1 MRIAEEILR
10 TIAPEETTMAKPLL
24 PEELWQIIEPLLPQ
38 RPPRP
43 KGGRPPVEDRKA
55 LTGIF
60 FVLKTGIDWEEL
72 PQEMGCGCGMTC
84 WRRLR
89 DWQADGTWH
98 KIHRVL
104 LDRLNA
110 ADKLDWSRAIIDSSS
125 VRAAYGGEGTG
136 PSPVDRGKPGT
147 KHHVLTEAQ
156 GIPLTAAATP
166 ANVPDINGL
175 VPLFNAI
182 PPVKG
187 KPGRPRRRP
196 DRMQGDRGYDS
207 EPHRQGLR
215 ELGVEPVL
223 AERGTENGSGLGVT
237 RWVVERTLSW
247 LHQNR
252 RLRIRYE
259 RRDDIHDAFLTIGC
273 IKICA
278 SFLFAGF
285 C

>member
-1 MRIAEEILR
+1 
-10 TIAPEETTMAKPLL
+10 MAKPLL
-24 PEELWQIIEPLLPQ
+24 PDELWAIIEPILPKWT
-38 RPPRP
+38 PSP
-43 KGGRPPVEDRKA
+43 KGGQPRLDDRKA
-55 LTGIF
+55 LTGIL
-60 FVLKTGIDWEEL
+60 FVLKTGIPWEDL
-72 PQEMGCGCGMTC
+72 PREMGCGCGMTC

-89 DWQADGTWH
+89 DWQAHGIWD
-98 KIHRVL
+98 KIHQIL
-104 LDRLNA
+104 LDRLRG
-110 ADKLDWSRAIIDSSS
+110 ADKLDFSRGIIDSSS

-136 PSPVDRGKPGT
+136 PSPVDRGKPRS
-147 KHHVLTEAQ
+147 KHHVMTEAQ
-156 GIPLTAAATP
+156 GIPLAAMTTG

-175 VPLFNAI
+175 VQLFNAV

-187 KPGRPRRRP
+187 KPGHPRRRP

-223 AERGTENGSGLGVT
+223 AERGTENGSGLGVF
-237 RWVVERTLSW
+237 RGVVERTLSW

-259 RRDDIHDAFLTIGC
+259 RRDDIHDAFLIIGC

-278 SFLFAGF
+278 AFLFAGF
-285 C
+285 S